1 MPPDVVLLLAP
12 LAAPLLAAASAAAV
26 GWRRTVGWL
35 TVASAAAILLA
46 GILVGTRTA
55 GGGSLVLGVAMRA
68 DALSAVMLLVIGA
81 VGIVGSWAGIAWLDD
96 EVRAGRTSERDA
108 MVYATLVPVFLAVM
122 ALAVLAS
129 NLGLVWAAIEASTI
143 VTAFLVG
150 HRRTSAALEAAWKYV
165 LICSVGVALA
175 YLGTVLTFFAAR
187 HSGPGTE
194 GSLDWHQLAADSA
207 HLDSGVMRIAF
218 ALLVIGFGAKVGL
231 VPLHSWLPD
240 AYGQA
245 PAPVTALLSGI
256 LPSVAVY
263 ALLRYRM
270 VAADALSPTFIRVLL
285 FSLALLTI
293 AFAASMLLQQRDFK
307 RLLAYSSMEH
317 MGLII
322 VGVAVGTPLAIAAV
336 LLHMLGQGICK
347 AVLFCSAG
355 QIARLE
361 GTTRIKDVRGLLGRR
376 PPLGG
381 VFVVGLAALLGFPP
395 FSLFASQFGLA
406 RATVAAGLGWVAA
419 VTFTLMLV
427 AVIAVLSRMSP
438 MLLGSAEPALEPPTS
453 GGSSSGAASSSGGG
467 SPSGAASAAHLAPM
481 VVGLGAL
488 AVLGVL
494 AWPLAPLLHTAATT
508 VGVR

>member
-1 MPPDVVLLLAP
+1 MPPDTVLLIAP
-12 LAAPLLAAASAAAV
+12 MAAPLLVGAGAAAL
-26 GWRRTVGWL
+26 GWRPSIGWL
-35 TVASAAAILLA
+35 TVAAAAAILLA
-46 GILVGTRTA
+46 GILVGIRTT
-55 GGGSLVLGVAMRA
+55 GGQSLVLGGFLRA

-81 VGIVGSWAGIAWLDD
+81 VGLVATWAGITWLDD
-96 EVRAGRTSERDA
+96 ELRAGRTTERDA
-108 MVYATLVPVFLAVM
+108 MVYAVLVPLFLAVM

-143 VTAFLVG
+143 VTAVLVG

-175 YLGTVLTFFAAR
+175 YLGTVLTYFAAR
-187 HSGPGTE
+187 HSGPSGE
-194 GSLDWHQLAADSA
+194 GSLDWYQLAADSA

-240 AYGQA
+240 AYSQA
-245 PAPVTALLSGI
+245 PEPVTALMSGV

-263 ALLRYRM
+263 ALLRYRV
-270 VAADALSPTFIRVLL
+270 VAADALSPTFIRVVLL
-285 FSLALLTI
+285 GLALLTI
-293 AFAASMLLQQRDFK
+293 AFAASLLLGQRDYK

-355 QIARLE
+355 QIERLE
-361 GTTRIKDVRGLLGRR
+361 GSTRMKDVPGLLARR
-376 PPLGG
+376 PVIAG

-427 AVIAVLSRMSP
+427 AAIAVLTRMSP
-438 MLLGSAEPALEPPTS
+438 MLLGSAERAGDPAQR
-453 GGSSSGAASSSGGG
+453 AAGDPSAEASSGG
-467 SPSGAASAAHLAPM
+467 AAGLAPM
-481 VVGLGAL
+481 VFGLTAL
-488 AVLGVL
+488 ALLGTV
-494 AWPLAPLLHTAATT
+494 AWPLAPLLQAAATT